1 MTSLRSR
8 QHGSKSNKS
17 SAIQACFMVVRG
29 ADNDDNNDNIDDAND
44 NNDDANDNI
53 DDDDGTQLGTQS
65 SRKLLGNNHL
75 LRNSAGLTEK
85 GSRNVQLVGEAQTQ
99 ASLAIKWHCWSR
111 KQHVTSCFSLGLYY

>member
-8 QHGSKSNKS
+8 QHGSESNKS

-29 ADNDDNNDNIDDAND
+29 VDNDDAND
-44 NNDDANDNI
+44 NNDDADDNNDNNDDAYDNI

-85 GSRNVQLVGEAQTQ
+85 GSRIVLIFREAGGQQSTTVSTF
-99 ASLAIKWHCWSR
+99 ASGP
-111 KQHVTSCFSLGLYY
+111 SCPGFYSKRS

>member
-8 QHGSKSNKS
+8 QHGSESNKS

-29 ADNDDNNDNIDDAND
+29 VDNDDAND
-44 NNDDANDNI
+44 NNDDASDNI
-53 DDDDGTQLGTQS
+53 DNDDGTQLGTQS

-85 GSRNVQLVGEAQTQ
+85 KLLE
-99 ASLAIKWHCWSR
+99 L
-111 KQHVTSCFSLGLYY
+111 F